1 MTTVPATLPVRDNY
15 RDSSFYI
22 RKTLTLADAALG
34 VKIGAV
40 AQGTFIDSIKAYCTT
55 VFNAG
60 TTNGISIGT
69 TQGGTDIAAGGT
81 VSGTNL
87 LAATLGIQNLTA
99 APGLGLAVTAGS
111 PTGAS
116 GGFDIWVKYLQ
127 TGTAATTGSM
137 TIVIGLISNN
147 DL

>member
-1 MTTVPATLPVRDNY
+1 MTTVPITLPVRDNY
-15 RDSSFYI
+15 RDSPFYI

-40 AQGTFIDSIKAYCTT
+40 AQGTFIHAINAWCTT

-87 LAATLGIQNLTA
+87 LAATLGYQALTLAPGMGLGVTA
-99 APGLGLAVTAGS
+99 AS
-111 PTGAS
+111 PTGLS

-127 TGTAATTGSM
+127 TGTAATTGSI
-137 TIVIGLISNN
+137 TIVIACIPNN

>member
-1 MTTVPATLPVRDNY
+1 MTTIPPTLPVRDNY

-22 RKTLTLADAALG
+22 RKTLSLADAAAG
-34 VKIGAV
+34 VKIGAI
-40 AQGTFIDSIKAYCTT
+40 AQNTFIDAIKAYVTT

-60 TTNGISIGT
+60 TTNGVSIGT

-81 VSGTNL
+81 VSGTNI
-87 LAATLGIQNLTA
+87 LAATLGIQSLTA
-99 APGLGLAVTAGS
+99 APGLGLAVTAAA
-111 PTGAS
+111 PTGTS

-127 TGTAATTGSM
+127 TGTAATTGSV
-137 TIVIGLISNN
+137 TIVITCVPNN